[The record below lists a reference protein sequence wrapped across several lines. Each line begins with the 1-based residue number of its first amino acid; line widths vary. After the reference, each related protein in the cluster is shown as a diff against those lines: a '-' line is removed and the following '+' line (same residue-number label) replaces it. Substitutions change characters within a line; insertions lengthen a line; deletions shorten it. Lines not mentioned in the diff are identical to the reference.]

1 MRRSLMDD
9 ITKIAKGHFDFDDDL
24 EDILDG
30 KKKKKKK
37 KDGGKKRKDK
47 GGSGDA
53 KMMAYKESLKA
64 LSKKELHAK
73 MNALGISVPSWEM
86 DDKKAMR
93 KAILKAVKKK
103 EVNVDSSAST
113 IDGDD
118 FPGSRKITLIASSED
133 APAPKKGEKI
143 KDKPICYFDEDN
155 RDFVITNAVD
165 RSDVDIFNSMRTL
178 GKLRQH
184 VRTDDGFGELM
195 DRISAKLL
203 SSDSGKI
210 SGEVIDV
217 DYTVVDDDAD
227 KAVAALPEKTDDAS
241 DINKTV
247 TDIVAGRKKKRDR

>member
-9 ITKIAKGHFDFDDDL
+9 ITKIAKGRFDFDDDL
-24 EDILDG
+24 DDILDG

-37 KDGGKKRKDK
+37 KDKAKKHSSK
-47 GGSGDA
+47 GGDA
-53 KMMAYKESLKA
+53 KMTAYKESLKA

-73 MNALGISVPSWEM
+73 MDALGVSVPSWEM

-103 EVNVDSSAST
+103 EVNVDTSATT
-113 IDGDD
+113 IGDKD
-118 FPGSRKITLIASSED
+118 FPGSRKIALVASSED
-133 APAPKKGEKI
+133 APAPKKGDKI

-155 RDFVITNAVD
+155 RDFVITDAVD

-217 DYTVVDDDAD
+217 DYTVVDDDTD
-227 KAVAALPEKTDDAS
+227 KAVAALPQKSDDTS
-241 DINKTV
+241 DINETV
-247 TDIVAGRKKKRDR
+247 TDIVKGQKKKKDR

>member
-9 ITKIAKGHFDFDDDL
+9 ITKIAKGRFDFDDDL
-24 EDILDG
+24 DGILDG

-37 KDGGKKRKDK
+37 KDKDK
-47 GGSGDA
+47 AKKHSGKGGDA
-53 KMMAYKESLKA
+53 KMTAYKESLKA

-73 MNALGISVPSWEM
+73 MDALGISVPSWEM

-103 EVNVDSSAST
+103 EVNVDASATT
-113 IDGDD
+113 IGDKD
-118 FPGSRKITLIASSED
+118 FPGSRKIALVASSED

-155 RDFVITNAVD
+155 RDFVITDAVD

-217 DYTVVDDDAD
+217 DYTVVDDDTD
-227 KAVAALPEKTDDAS
+227 KAVAALPQKSDDAS
-241 DINKTV
+241 DINETV
-247 TDIVAGRKKKRDR
+247 TDIVKGQKKKKDR

>member
-9 ITKIAKGHFDFDDDL
+9 ITKIAKGRFDFDDDL
-24 EDILDG
+24 DDILDG

-37 KDGGKKRKDK
+37 KDKAKKHSSK
-47 GGSGDA
+47 GGDA
-53 KMMAYKESLKA
+53 KMTAYKESLKA

-73 MNALGISVPSWEM
+73 MDALGVSVPSWEM

-103 EVNVDSSAST
+103 EVNVDASATT
-113 IDGDD
+113 IGDKD
-118 FPGSRKITLIASSED
+118 FPGSRKIALVASSED

-155 RDFVITNAVD
+155 RDFVITDAVD

-217 DYTVVDDDAD
+217 DYTVVDDDTD
-227 KAVAALPEKTDDAS
+227 KAVAALPQKSDDTS
-241 DINKTV
+241 NINETV
-247 TDIVAGRKKKRDR
+247 TDIVKGQKKKKDR